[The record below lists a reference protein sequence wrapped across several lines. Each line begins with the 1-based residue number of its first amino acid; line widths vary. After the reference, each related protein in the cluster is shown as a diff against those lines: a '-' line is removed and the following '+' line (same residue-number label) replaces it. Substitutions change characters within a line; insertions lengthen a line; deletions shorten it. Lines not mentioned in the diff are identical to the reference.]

1 MDDPGENMSPSV
13 IIALGSNDKAAW
25 PDIGALL
32 DAAVH
37 DLENAGLGDLR
48 RSRWWRSAAW
58 PDPADPPFLNGVVRG
73 VWDGTAVDL
82 MATLCRTEERFDRR
96 RSARNA
102 PRTLDLDLIDFSG
115 QVLNLPDLIL
125 PHPRAVDRVF
135 VMGPLAEIDPDWRD
149 PVSGRPVTALVE
161 TARVGRD
168 AVPLDR

>member
-1 MDDPGENMSPSV
+1 MSTSV
-13 IIALGSNDKAAW
+13 IIALGSNDKGGW
-25 PDIGALL
+25 PDIRTLL

-37 DLENAGLGDLR
+37 NLESAGLNQIR

-58 PDPADPPFLNGVVRG
+58 PDPADPPFLNGVVGG
-73 VWDGTAVDL
+73 VWEGTAVEL
-82 MATLCRTEERFDRR
+82 MAALSGIEDRLGRR
-96 RSARNA
+96 RSTRNA
-102 PRTLDLDLIDFSG
+102 PRTMDLDLIDFGG